1 MWLDTGVFLGTSHES
16 LFYFA
21 SVGFLAMFSYAVK
34 LVVNFKC
41 DFSHGFHEALSSE
54 VGLRQK
60 NKSCECRTGNSV
72 Q

>member
-21 SVGFLAMFSYAVK
+21 SAGFLAMFSYGLK
-34 LVVNFKC
+34 LVVNFKF
-41 DFSHGFHEALSSE
+41 DFALGFLEALSCE